1 LRGDVGNSPIYCAV
15 GMSLGKGDLV
25 LRLWTIV
32 FLSAFALNGCAFWLD
47 RAPVGP
53 KAPDVYSA
61 APEYVIGPGDTIQVF
76 VWRSAELSVTV
87 PVRPDGRFSM
97 PLLQDVQA
105 AGKSPSQV
113 SDEIKAGLVDYVRDP
128 QVTVIVQ
135 SITGAG
141 VGKVSV
147 IGEVGAGTATVGG
160 SGAGSAAGGPK
171 SIPYRAGLTLLDAMI
186 EVGGITQFAN
196 GNDSRLVRVVNGKP
210 KEFRLRVADL
220 LKDGDTTA
228 NVELAPGDVIRV
240 PERWF

>member
-1 LRGDVGNSPIYCAV
+1 
-15 GMSLGKGDLV
+15 MV
-25 LRLWTIV
+25 LRLWTLV
-32 FLSAFALNGCAFWLD
+32 FLAAFGLNGCAFWLD

-113 SDEIKAGLVDYVRDP
+113 SDEIKRGLNDYVRDP

-135 SITGAG
+135 SMQGAG

-147 IGEVGAGTATVGG
+147 IGEVGGGNAAAAATGVGAMG
-160 SGAGSAAGGPK
+160 VGAGGPR
-171 SIPYRAGLTLLDAMI
+171 SVPYRAGLTLLDVMI
-186 EVGGITQFAN
+186 EVGGMSQFAN

-210 KEFRLRVADL
+210 KEFRLRIADL

-228 NVELAPGDVIRV
+228 NVELAPGDVIRI